1 MKPLLIILS
10 FAAMSTL
17 QGCAHVADR
26 YSPSA
31 DGVEAARRYQGT
43 PINVGTFKTAQGV
56 AATEVS
62 CAAAGIVLADGVSF
76 ADYIRSAL
84 VADLK
89 MAGAYSAAS
98 PITITGKIERL
109 EVDVS
114 VLSMMGEWQITLTVS
129 GPTHSFAVSENYQFQ
144 AQSMTMTR
152 CDGSARRFNS
162 AVQNLVAKVLAS
174 PEFMSMVREQK

>member
-1 MKPLLIILS
+1 MNKKLFFACLTTALS
-10 FAAMSTL
+10 TM
-17 QGCAHVADR
+17 QGCSHVADR

-56 AATEVS
+56 AVTEVS

-76 ADYIRSAL
+76 ADYIRSAF
-84 VADLK
+84 VAELK

-98 PITITGKIERL
+98 PLTITGNLERL

-114 VLSMMGEWQITLTVS
+114 ALSMMGEWQITLSVS
-129 GPTHSFAVSENYQFQ
+129 SPKHSFAVSENYQFQ

-174 PEFMSMVREQK
+174 PEFMSMVRER